1 MSKQAFTVARVDSLG
16 CEAGKSQAIHWDAKT
31 PGFGLRVTA
40 SGAKSYIFETRLFGK
55 TLRTTIG
62 DPRAWDLARA
72 RAEATRLRNLVDS
85 GIDPRE
91 HRAEQQAAHE
101 ARRAEARR
109 RDITFGEAWDEYV
122 ESRRPTWSAR
132 HHLDHLKHAQVG
144 GERKKRGPGAT
155 RPGPLAALRP
165 LKLSDLHGR
174 VIADWLSVQAA
185 ERPTT
190 AALSYRLLRAFV
202 RWCADTAAYRG
213 IVPDDAYTSR
223 NVKDAVPRVKPK
235 DGDSLQR
242 EQLKEWF
249 AAIRQLPTFVHSAYL
264 QGLLITGARREELAT
279 LRWESV
285 DLRWRSMTL
294 DDKVEGTGGR
304 TIPIPPYLA
313 GILADLKRRNENPP
327 SKRRLATLAQRGAAW
342 EPSPWVFPSPSAADG
357 RLSEPRNAHM
367 RALTAAGL
375 PHISLHGLRRS
386 FGTLAEWC
394 EVPVGVVA
402 QIQGHKPS
410 AIAEKHYRRRPI
422 DLLRKWHDQIETW
435 MLEQACIPTDAHQK
449 DTPSVEVLEAS
460 PPMR

>member
-1 MSKQAFTVARVDSLG
+1 MGKQAFTVARIEALD
-16 CEAGKSQAIHWDAKT
+16 CEAGKSQSIHWDAKT

-40 SGAKSYIFETRLFGK
+40 SGAKAFIFEARLFGK
-55 TLRTTIG
+55 TVRTTIG
-62 DPRAWDLARA
+62 DTRAWDLTRA
-72 RAEATRLRNLVDS
+72 RAEATRLRNLIDT

-101 ARRAEARR
+101 ARRLEAHRR
-109 RDITFGEAWDEYV
+109 GVTFGDAWDEYV
-122 ESRRPTWSAR
+122 ESRKATWSDR
-132 HHLDHLKHAQVG
+132 HHLDHIKHAQVG
-144 GERKKRGPGAT
+144 GERKKRGPGVT
-155 RPGPLAALRP
+155 LPGPLAALRP
-165 LKLSDLHGR
+165 VKLSDLTGQA
-174 VIADWLSVQAA
+174 IADWLSKEAA
-185 ERPTT
+185 DRPTT

-202 RWCADTAAYRG
+202 RWCADTPTYRG

-223 NVKDAVPRVKPK
+223 DVKDAVPRVKPK
-235 DGDSLQR
+235 DGDALQR
-242 EQLKEWF
+242 EQLKAWF
-249 AAIRQLPTFVHSAYL
+249 TAVRQLPTFVHSVYL
-264 QGLLITGARREELAT
+264 QGLLITGARREELAG

-313 GILADLKRRNENPP
+313 SLMADLKGRNETQP
-327 SKRRLATLAQRGAAW
+327 SQRRLGTLARRGIKW
-342 EPSPWVFPSPSAADG
+342 EPSRWVFPSPSSTNG
-357 RLSEPRNAHM
+357 RLSEPRDAHV
-367 RALTAAGL
+367 RALMAAGL

-422 DLLRKWHDQIETW
+422 DLLRKWHDQIEAW
-435 MLEQACIPTDAHQK
+435 MLEQAGIPQPK
-449 DTPSVEVLEAS
+449 PSPTETAIT
-460 PPMR
+460 